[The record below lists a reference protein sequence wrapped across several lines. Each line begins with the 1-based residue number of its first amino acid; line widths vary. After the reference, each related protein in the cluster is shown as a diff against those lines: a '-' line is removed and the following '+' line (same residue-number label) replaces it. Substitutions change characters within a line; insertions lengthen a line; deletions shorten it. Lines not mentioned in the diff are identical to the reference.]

1 MSAAAN
7 GYLVDGAICDAAMP
21 HTAADAHVQRWPPAF
36 ARGMLWRH
44 IQDASV
50 VLRTRCVGS
59 YVLRFMDAPGDGLET
74 ERSARWCKM
83 SARAEQARSARDL
96 WLICDRLSAWTV
108 VVSKELVGW
117 SFGHDLPAVLQNRP
131 QIDRFVMR
139 LLTY

>member
-50 VLRTRCVGS
+50 VFCTRCIGS
-59 YVLRFMDAPGDGLET
+59 HVLRFMAAPGDGLET
-74 ERSARWCKM
+74 ERSARWSQM
-83 SARAEQARSARDL
+83 NTRAEQARSVRDL

-108 VVSKELVGW
+108 VVSEEPVGLRCE
-117 SFGHDLPAVLQNRP
+117 HDLPAVLQNRP